1 MLHDAMD
8 YTPYEGKMIKGWP
21 VPPSARRNS
30 RRRASSSAPPQGPLP
45 QMRYFTRDGAVG
57 RRTIAFDP
65 ETGSLESV
73 REAENPH

>member
-1 MLHDAMD
+1 
-8 YTPYEGKMIKGWP
+8 MIKGWP
-21 VPPSARRNS
+21 VTTLRARNS
-30 RRRASSSAPPQGPLP
+30 RRRGEFVGARGKGRFLKCDISPATVPL
-45 QMRYFTRDGAVG
+45 G